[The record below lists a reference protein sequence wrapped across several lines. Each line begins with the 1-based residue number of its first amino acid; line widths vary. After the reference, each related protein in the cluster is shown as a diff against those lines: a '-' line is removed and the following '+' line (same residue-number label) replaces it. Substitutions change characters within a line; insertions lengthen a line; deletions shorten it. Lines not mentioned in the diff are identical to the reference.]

1 MSKASIPEIA
11 KRSAFSSDSDG
22 IAQAKFDLGRGFWQC
37 PSLLTFLKGFGVFL
51 RDAF

>member
-1 MSKASIPEIA
+1 MSKASIPEFT

-22 IAQAKFDLGRGFWQC
+22 IAQAKFDLGRGFGQ
-37 PSLLTFLKGFGVFL
+37 SSGLLTFLKGFGVFL